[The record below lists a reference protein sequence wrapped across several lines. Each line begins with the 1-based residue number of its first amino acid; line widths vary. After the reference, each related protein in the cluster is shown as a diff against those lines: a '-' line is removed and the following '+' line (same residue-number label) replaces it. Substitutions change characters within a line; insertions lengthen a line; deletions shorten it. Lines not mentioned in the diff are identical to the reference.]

1 MKKIVSLLIIV
12 LFLVCGC
19 SSNSLNEPKENIKT
33 DFKGM
38 QVEDVDKYAKEHD
51 LVITKT
57 YEFSDEIEKDIV
69 IESNLETNKL
79 SITISKGSIPLD
91 LYKEKNVNELGKVP
105 IMMYHGIR
113 KKTSTST
120 GTIGG
125 NVDKDGY
132 NRTPDAFREDLEFYY
147 QNGYRM
153 IRLNDYINDFIDV
166 ELGYSP
172 IILTFD
178 DGNADNFKVIGKN
191 DDGSLKFDPD
201 SAIGILES
209 FKEKYPDFKITAT
222 FFLTGALCNQPDYNE
237 EIIKWLVENGYDVGN
252 HTKTHLD
259 IKKSTAERVQKEIA
273 YVYDELEKIIPD
285 KYVKIIALPFGSPYK
300 KTHENYKYVLETNY
314 NDKTYKTDAALRVGW
329 EPEVSPFS
337 KYYDKTFLKRC
348 RAYDNNSKEFDIT
361 MVFNMLKKTR
371 FISDGEPDFITI
383 LESDKDKLKETDKKI
398 ITLKED

>member
-1 MKKIVSLLIIV
+1 MKKIISLLIIV

-237 EIIKWLVENGYDVGN
+237 EIIKWLVANGYDIGN

-259 IKKSTAERVQKEIA
+259 IKKSTGERVQKEIA

-300 KTHENYKYVLETNY
+300 KTHENYKYDLETNY

-337 KYYDKTFLKRC
+337 KSFDKTFLKRC

>member
-19 SSNSLNEPKENIKT
+19 SSNKLNEPKEKIKT

-38 QVEDVDKYAKEHD
+38 LVEDVDKYAKEHD
-51 LVITKT
+51 LVITKV
-57 YEFSDEIEKDIV
+57 YEFSDEIKKDIV
-69 IESNLETNKL
+69 IESNLEANNL
-79 SITISKGSIPLD
+79 SIKISKGSIPLD
-91 LYKEKNVNELGKVP
+91 LYKEKSVNELGKVP

-147 QNGYRM
+147 KNGYRM

-191 DDGSLKFDPD
+191 DDGSLDTYNSVTNKNTT
-201 SAIGILES
+201 SNE
-209 FKEKYPDFKITAT
+209 
-222 FFLTGALCNQPDYNE
+222 CNQPDYNE

-259 IKKSTAERVQKEIA
+259 IKKSSGERVQKEIA

-348 RAYDNNSKEFDIT
+348 RAYDIA
-361 MVFNMLKKTR
+361 MVFNMLKKSR

-383 LESDKDKLKETDKKI
+383 LESDKDKIKETDKKI